1 MLKFIIRRFIPNHE
15 DVTNT
20 EVRKNYG
27 VLGGIL
33 GIICNLF
40 LFVAKLVVGMII
52 NSIAVISDAFN
63 NLSDLGSAI
72 VSTIG
77 SRLSG
82 KRADA
87 EHPYGHGRAEYIS
100 ALIIGVLII
109 FMGIEL
115 FKSSVSELLNPQP
128 VNINIISALILF
140 VSIIVKLWMW
150 HYNRFMGK
158 KINSV
163 VLLAAAKDSLND
175 TIATAL
181 VIVTAVIAPFVAFP
195 IDGIAGILVSLGIVW
210 TGIGVAVSTINTL
223 IGVAPDSQ
231 LISQIENMVMS
242 GENVLGMHDLLVHD
256 YGPGRTIAS
265 VHAEVPD
272 NLSLTEVHEMIDIIE
287 HKIMQEMG
295 VDIVIHM
302 DPVPHNKK

>member
-1 MLKFIIRRFIPNHE
+1 MLKFIIRRFIPNSE
-15 DVTNT
+15 DVKNPK
-20 EVRKNYG
+20 VRKNYG
-27 VLGGIL
+27 ILGGVL

-40 LFVAKLVVGMII
+40 LFITKLGVGIII

-63 NLSDLGSAI
+63 NLSDLGSSI

-82 KRADA
+82 KHADA

-109 FMGIEL
+109 FMGVEL
-115 FKSSVSELLNPQP
+115 FKSSISEIFNPRP
-128 VNINIISALILF
+128 VEINIVSALILV
-140 VSIIVKLWMW
+140 VSIGVKLWMW
-150 HYNRFMGK
+150 YYNRFMGR
-158 KINSV
+158 KINSPI
-163 VLLAAAKDSLND
+163 LLAAAKDSLND
-175 TIATAL
+175 TIATSI
-181 VIVTAVIAPFVAFP
+181 VIITAVLAPFVTFP
-195 IDGIAGILVSLGIVW
+195 LDGIAGIFVSAGIVW
-210 TGIGVAVSTINTL
+210 AGISVSIATINTL
-223 IGVAPDSQ
+223 IGVAPDSEF
-231 LISQIENMVMS
+231 IAKIEEMVMS

-256 YGPGRTIAS
+256 YGPGRIIAS

-272 NLSLTEVHEMIDIIE
+272 NLSLIDVHQMIDVIE

-302 DPVPHNKK
+302 DPVPHNKH

>member
-1 MLKFIIRRFIPNHE
+1 MLKFIIRRFIPNYE
-15 DVTNT
+15 DVKNS

-40 LFVAKLVVGMII
+40 LFIAKLVVGVVI

-72 VSTIG
+72 VSIIG

-82 KRADA
+82 KRADE

-115 FKSSVSELLNPQP
+115 FKSSVSELLNPKP
-128 VNINIISALILF
+128 VNINIVSALILL
-140 VSIIVKLWMW
+140 VSVVVKLWMW
-150 HYNRFMGK
+150 HYNKYMGNQ
-158 KINSV
+158 INSSI
-163 VLLAAAKDSLND
+163 LMSAAQDSLND
-175 TIATAL
+175 TVATLL
-181 VIVTAVIAPFVAFP
+181 VIASAIVAPFVAFP
-195 IDGIAGILVSLGIVW
+195 IDGIAGILVSVGIVW
-210 TGIGVAVSTINTL
+210 SGIGVAISTINTL
-223 IGVAPDSQ
+223 IGAAPDSQ
-231 LISQIENMVMS
+231 LISQIEEMVMS

-272 NLSLTEVHEMIDIIE
+272 NLSLIEVHEMIDVIE

-302 DPVPHNKK
+302 DPVPQKK

>member
-1 MLKFIIRRFIPNHE
+1 MLKFIIRRFIPNYE
-15 DVTNT
+15 DVKNI

-40 LFVAKLVVGMII
+40 LFIAKLVVGVVI

-72 VSTIG
+72 VSIIG

-82 KRADA
+82 KRADE

-115 FKSSVSELLNPQP
+115 FKSSVSELLNPKP
-128 VNINIISALILF
+128 VNINIVSALILL
-140 VSIIVKLWMW
+140 VSVVVKLWMW
-150 HYNRFMGK
+150 HYNKYMGK
-158 KINSV
+158 QINSSI
-163 VLLAAAKDSLND
+163 LMSAAQDSLND
-175 TIATAL
+175 TVATLL
-181 VIVTAVIAPFVAFP
+181 VIASAIVAPFVAFP
-195 IDGIAGILVSLGIVW
+195 IDGIAGILVSVGIVW
-210 TGIGVAVSTINTL
+210 SGIGVAISTINTL
-223 IGVAPDSQ
+223 IGAAPDSQ
-231 LISQIENMVMS
+231 LISQIEEMVMS

-272 NLSLTEVHEMIDIIE
+272 NLSLIEVHEMIDVIE

-302 DPVPHNKK
+302 DPVPQKK

>member
-1 MLKFIIRRFIPNHE
+1 MLKFIIRRFIPNYE
-15 DVTNT
+15 DVKNI

-40 LFVAKLVVGMII
+40 LFIAKLVVGVVI

-72 VSTIG
+72 VSIIG

-82 KRADA
+82 KRADE

-115 FKSSVSELLNPQP
+115 FKSSVSELLNPKP
-128 VNINIISALILF
+128 VNINIVSALILL
-140 VSIIVKLWMW
+140 VSVVVKLWMW
-150 HYNRFMGK
+150 HYNKYMGNQ
-158 KINSV
+158 INSSI
-163 VLLAAAKDSLND
+163 LMSAAQDSLND
-175 TIATAL
+175 TVATLL
-181 VIVTAVIAPFVAFP
+181 VIASAIVAPFVAFP
-195 IDGIAGILVSLGIVW
+195 IDGIAGILVSVGIVW
-210 TGIGVAVSTINTL
+210 SGIGVAISTINTL
-223 IGVAPDSQ
+223 IGAAPDSQ
-231 LISQIENMVMS
+231 LISQIEEMVMS

-272 NLSLTEVHEMIDIIE
+272 NLSLIEVHEMIDVIE

-302 DPVPHNKK
+302 DPVPQKK

>member
-1 MLKFIIRRFIPNHE
+1 MLKFIIRWFIPNYE
-15 DVTNT
+15 DVKNI

-40 LFVAKLVVGMII
+40 LFIAKLVVGVVI

-72 VSTIG
+72 VSIIG

-82 KRADA
+82 KRADE

-115 FKSSVSELLNPQP
+115 FKSSVSELLNPKP
-128 VNINIISALILF
+128 VNINIVSALILL
-140 VSIIVKLWMW
+140 VSVVVKLWMW
-150 HYNRFMGK
+150 HYNKYMGK
-158 KINSV
+158 QINSSI
-163 VLLAAAKDSLND
+163 LMSAAQDSLND
-175 TIATAL
+175 TVATLL
-181 VIVTAVIAPFVAFP
+181 VIASAIVAPFVAFP
-195 IDGIAGILVSLGIVW
+195 IDGIAGILVSVGIVW
-210 TGIGVAVSTINTL
+210 SGIGVAISTINTL
-223 IGVAPDSQ
+223 IGAAPDSQ
-231 LISQIENMVMS
+231 LISQIEEMVMS

-272 NLSLTEVHEMIDIIE
+272 NLSLIEVHEMIDVIE

-302 DPVPHNKK
+302 DPVPQKK